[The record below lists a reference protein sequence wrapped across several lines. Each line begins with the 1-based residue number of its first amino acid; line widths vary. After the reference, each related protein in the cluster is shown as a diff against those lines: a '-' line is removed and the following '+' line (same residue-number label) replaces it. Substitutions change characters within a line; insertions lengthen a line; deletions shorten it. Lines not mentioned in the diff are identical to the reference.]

1 MGSYNFKLD
10 SSKKVLNVKVEGR
23 FDEQDG
29 MKFIGDYN
37 NEVKK
42 FKPSD
47 YNIDLDCTELAV
59 TSQDVLPLLENCYNL
74 YQQTGFKKII
84 FTIKNNIT
92 LKMQLNRIATKTGL
106 NNYEIIQQD

>member
-23 FDEQDG
+23 FGEQDG
-29 MKFIGDYN
+29 MKFINDYN
-37 NEVKK
+37 NEIKK
-42 FKPSD
+42 FNPND

-59 TSQDVLPLLENCYNL
+59 SSQDVLPLLENCYNL
-74 YQQTGFKKII
+74 YQQTGFNKII

-92 LKMQLNRIATKTGL
+92 LKMQLNRIANKTGL
-106 NNYEIIQQD
+106 KNYEIIQQD